1 MMNATNQTDKATAR
15 PLTFKASNKNTGA
28 FYRKSTGDF
37 SSNFESATELDAQQL
52 AVVRAT
58 FDNVVAHSVIP
69 SDRAD
74 ISKTEHAALV
84 AVAELAK
91 SRVENHGCE
100 NYTDGKSYCDCN
112 TCKTREA
119 LANLAAVREGGG
131 K

>member
-1 MMNATNQTDKATAR
+1 MTKTNQTDNAPAR
-15 PLTFKASNKNTGA
+15 PWEVGSESHEAAMQSWRDKQPKLVTIP
-28 FYRKSTGDF
+28 KS
-37 SSNFESATELDAQQL
+37 
-52 AVVRAT
+52 
-58 FDNVVAHSVIP
+58 
-69 SDRAD
+69 
-74 ISKTEHAALV
+74 EHAALV